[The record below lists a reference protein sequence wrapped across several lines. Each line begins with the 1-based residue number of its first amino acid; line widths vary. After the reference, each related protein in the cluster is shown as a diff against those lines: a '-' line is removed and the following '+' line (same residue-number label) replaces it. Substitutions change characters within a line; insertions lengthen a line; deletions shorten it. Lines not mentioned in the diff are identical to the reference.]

1 MSFFRSLTQEKSKK
15 IFLISFFLA
24 TLFPV
29 LIVIVAGYYYL
40 LPLLD
45 TDEIN
50 KLREVFS
57 YSLMILLFFPLLTF
71 FLMYRWFSFLER
83 VTAEIT
89 IKTMEVSAGKKAFA
103 GQNLQVDDMYLSNL
117 QSKSAPDKEEN
128 EIQSIVRSFN
138 EIFQTA
144 ADQIEER
151 NRIKELLAGLIA
163 MASDLTSE
171 LDFDRLFPLI
181 IGKVTDAMAAERT
194 SLYVIDWEK
203 REIWTR
209 VAQGI
214 EQIRLPLGEGISGRV
229 AESGEMIN
237 VTDAWELPYF
247 NRTYDEKNQ
256 FRTRSVLCI
265 PIRGRRVR
273 HIGVLQVINKKG
285 KNCFDQDDEILI
297 KGLVSQVGIA
307 LENSLLVDELKLSF
321 EQSISSLSATVDAKH
336 PFTAGH
342 SERVTEYSLLMARE
356 LGLNNDRCEMLRYAS
371 LLHDIGK
378 IGIRDE
384 ILTKNGTFT
393 PEEWKEMQLHP
404 VKTRFILE
412 KFHFPEHLR
421 GVPEIASC
429 HHERVNGKG
438 YPVGLIGDEIPLES
452 KIMAVADVFDALTS
466 KRDYPKYAFG
476 ETINDDRIPINKVIV
491 ILQGDSG
498 SHFDPVVVDAFQRC
512 LKKALLQY
520 RGKHFPPEYVDEFLQ
535 HY

>member
-1 MSFFRSLTQEKSKK
+1 MSFFRSLAQEKSKK
-15 IFLISFFLA
+15 IFLISFFMS

-29 LIVIVAGYYYL
+29 LIVIIAGYYYL
-40 LPLLD
+40 FPILD
-45 TDEIN
+45 ADEID

-57 YSLMILLFFPLLTF
+57 YGVMVLLFFPLLTF
-71 FLMYRWFSFLER
+71 FLMFRWFSFLER

-89 IKTMEVSAGKKAFA
+89 VKTMEVSAGKKGFV
-103 GQNLQVDDMYLSNL
+103 GQNLQLDNNYLSDT
-117 QSKSAPDKEEN
+117 QSKSPHGNEEN
-128 EIQSIVRSFN
+128 EIQSIIRSFN

-151 NRIKELLAGLIA
+151 ERIKMILAGLIA
-163 MASDLTSE
+163 MATDLTSE

-181 IGKVTDAMAAERT
+181 IGKVTNAMAAERT
-194 SLYVIDWEK
+194 SLYVADWEK
-203 REIWTR
+203 CEIWTR
-209 VAQGI
+209 VAEGI
-214 EQIRLPLGEGISGRV
+214 GQIRLPLGEGISGRV

-237 VTDAWELPYF
+237 VVDAWELPYF
-247 NRTYDEKNQ
+247 NRAYDETNQ

-265 PIRGRRVR
+265 PIRGRSMR

-285 KNCFDQDDEILI
+285 KDCFDQEDEILI

-307 LENSLLVDELKLSF
+307 LENSLLVDEIKLSF
-321 EQSISSLSATVDAKH
+321 ERSISSLSATVDAKH

-342 SERVTEYSLLMARE
+342 SERVTEYSLLMAKE
-356 LGLNNDRCEMLRYAS
+356 MGLSQDQYDVLKYAS

-384 ILTKNGTFT
+384 ILTKNGAFT
-393 PEEWKEMQLHP
+393 PDEWKEMQLHP
-404 VKTRFILE
+404 LKTKVILE

-421 GVPEIASC
+421 RVPEVASC

-438 YPVGLIGDEIPLES
+438 YPAGLQGDEIPLES

-476 ETINDDRIPINKVIV
+476 KILKDDRMPINKVIA

-512 LKKALLQY
+512 LKKALLRY
-520 RGKHFPPEYVDEFLQ
+520 RCEYFPPEYVDEYLQ
-535 HY
+535 HH

>member
-15 IFLISFFLA
+15 IFLISFFISS
-24 TLFPV
+24 LFPV

-40 LPLLD
+40 LPILD
-45 TDEIN
+45 ADDID
-50 KLREVFS
+50 KLREVFA
-57 YSLMILLFFPLLTF
+57 YGVMVLLFFPLLTF
-71 FLMYRWFSFLER
+71 FLMFRWFSFLER

-89 IKTMEVSAGKKAFA
+89 MKTMEVSAGKKEFA
-103 GQNLQVDDMYLSNL
+103 GQNLQVDDIYLSDI
-117 QSKSAPDKEEN
+117 QSKYPRGNEEN

-138 EIFQTA
+138 EIFHTA

-151 NRIKELLAGLIA
+151 NRIKEILAGLIA

-194 SLYVIDWEK
+194 SLYVVDWEK

-214 EQIRLPLGEGISGRV
+214 GQIRLPLGEGISGRV

-237 VTDAWELPYF
+237 VVDAWELPYF
-247 NRTYDEKNQ
+247 NRTYDETNN

-273 HIGVLQVINKKG
+273 HIGVLQVINKRRKHL
-285 KNCFDQDDEILI
+285 FDHDDEILI

-321 EQSISSLSATVDAKH
+321 ERSISSLSAIVDAKH

-342 SERVTEYSLLMARE
+342 SERVTEYSLLMAGE
-356 LGLNNDRCEMLRYAS
+356 LGLSQDQCEMLRYAS

-384 ILTKNGTFT
+384 ILTKNGAFT
-393 PEEWKEMQLHP
+393 PDEFKEMQLHP
-404 VKTRFILE
+404 VKTKVILE

-421 GVPEIASC
+421 RVPEIASC
-429 HHERVNGKG
+429 HHERINGKG
-438 YPVGLIGDEIPLES
+438 YPAGLQGDEIPLES

-476 ETINDDRIPINKVIV
+476 EILKDDRMPINKVIA

-498 SHFDPVVVDAFQRC
+498 SHFDPVVVDTFQRC
-512 LKKALLQY
+512 LKKALLRY
-520 RGKHFPPEYVDEFLQ
+520 RGEHFPPEYVDEFLQ
-535 HY
+535 HC